1 MGESVRVE
9 TRIGLAENEL
19 YRPYVF
25 RIWKT
30 KDVVG

>member
-9 TRIGLAENEL
+9 ARIGLAENEL
-19 YRPYVF
+19 YRPYLF
-25 RIWKT
+25 RIRRT